1 MPNVQTRGN
10 QLAEVADR
18 IREDHLKRLANQECE
33 PTAGIIFSDIIVA
46 MRRIRNHA
54 YNMAEAFLG
63 QK

>member
-1 MPNVQTRGN
+1 
-10 QLAEVADR
+10 
-18 IREDHLKRLANQECE
+18 LANQECE
-33 PTAGIIFSDIIVA
+33 PTAGIFFSDIIVA